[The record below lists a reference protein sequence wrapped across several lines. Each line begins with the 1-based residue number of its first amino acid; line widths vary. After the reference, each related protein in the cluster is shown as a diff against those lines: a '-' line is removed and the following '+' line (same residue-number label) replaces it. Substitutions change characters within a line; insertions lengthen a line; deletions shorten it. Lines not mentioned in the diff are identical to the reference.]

1 MTIDNRSEPIDPNQ
15 SLVPKMLN
23 VKRNFFQR
31 IIDRLWGYDFFISYQ
46 WSTGG
51 QYAVNLAQRLRSL
64 HYDVFLDRSDY
75 ATGDD
80 WKAVGQIALKN
91 TQRLVLIA
99 TKGAVC
105 DSKPVEHEVE
115 IFTRRGRR
123 VIPIVF
129 GDELIGLDR
138 SQFATLSRMTDSQ
151 LYITGDVRHLNL
163 SPSDETINR
172 LIQTHQVLRRRNLR
186 AILTAIPVIAVIV
199 FGVWSYISYN
209 KAIWARDEAKTARDD
224 ETQAKQT
231 AQKQQ
236 ADANRENADFYW
248 RFAVEARDTNDHIKA
263 SLLFLRGANSLDT
276 IVTERKSIADKE
288 RIANYDFAASVGDQR
303 IIQSW
308 VHAGPVIG
316 CKFNRDESRVLTWSG
331 DVTARLWDVTKPE
344 PLQTFRH
351 TENKSVTGV
360 QFSRDESRVLTWS
373 DDGTARLW
381 DVTKPEPLYT
391 FNHQNSVNGAQFS
404 RDELRVL
411 TWSDDGTARLW
422 DLTKPELL
430 QTFNHQNSVKGAQFS
445 RDESRVLT
453 WSGDGTARLW
463 DAKPE
468 PLQMFKHETIVNG
481 AQFSRDETCVLTWS
495 GDGTARL
502 WDVTKPEPLQTFK
515 HGDGVFGAQFN
526 GDESRVL
533 TWSGDGTVRL
543 WDVTKPEP
551 LQTFKHAQSFFGVQF
566 SRNESHVLTWNLDS
580 KARLWDVT
588 KSEPLQTFN
597 HEQTVNGAQFSHDE
611 SRVLTWSR
619 DGTARLW
626 RTSDPLSSLSPK
638 QRICELEFRTG
649 MTLDENQNLK
659 TLKYDEWQAR
669 LKSDEYREITKK
681 LGDRFP
687 ISGILFQ

>member
-331 DVTARLWDVTKPE
+331 DGTARLWNVTKPEPLQTFNHKAFVTGAQFSHDESRVLTWSGDGTSRLWDVTKPEPLQTFTHQAYVNGSQFNGDESRVLTWSWDVTARLWDVTKPE

-430 QTFNHQNSVKGAQFS
+430 QTFNHQNYVKGAQFS

-453 WSGDGTARLW
+453 WSD
-463 DAKPE
+463 D
-468 PLQMFKHETIVNG
+468 
-481 AQFSRDETCVLTWS
+481 
-495 GDGTARL
+495 
-502 WDVTKPEPLQTFK
+502 
-515 HGDGVFGAQFN
+515 
-526 GDESRVL
+526 
-533 TWSGDGTVRL
+533 
-543 WDVTKPEP
+543 
-551 LQTFKHAQSFFGVQF
+551 
-566 SRNESHVLTWNLDS
+566 
-580 KARLWDVT
+580 
-588 KSEPLQTFN
+588 
-597 HEQTVNGAQFSHDE
+597 
-611 SRVLTWSR
+611 
-619 DGTARLW
+619 
-626 RTSDPLSSLSPK
+626 
-638 QRICELEFRTG
+638 RTG
-649 MTLDENQNLK
+649 AVVGRDN
-659 TLKYDEWQAR
+659 AR
-669 LKSDEYREITKK
+669 TAPDVQSPEVC
-681 LGDRFP
+681 
-687 ISGILFQ
+687 